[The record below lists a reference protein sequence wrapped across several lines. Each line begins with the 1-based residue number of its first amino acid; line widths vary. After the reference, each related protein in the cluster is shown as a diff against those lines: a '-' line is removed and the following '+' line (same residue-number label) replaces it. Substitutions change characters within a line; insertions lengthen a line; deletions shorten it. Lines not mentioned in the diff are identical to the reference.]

1 MASAVSPEGLEE
13 ASREDP
19 AEEEA
24 GRRAASA
31 KAPGQPQRRALM
43 EQWIHSAGEA
53 VRFFFPLP
61 GKSREHVVK

>member
-1 MASAVSPEGLEE
+1 MSPKGLEE

-19 AEEEA
+19 EEEEA

-31 KAPGQPQRRALM
+31 KAPGQPQRRTLM
-43 EQWIHSAGEA
+43 EQWIQLSGEA
-53 VRFFFPLP
+53 VSFFFPLP